1 MEILIRVVD
10 RHPIVSMD
18 YEASSQRGDVI
29 AACPYGWEWSQAER
43 ENPDWIIV
51 TADITDIEAG
61 ALLEGFRPGEPR
73 FRRRLGVDPD
83 GLQSGAVLTRE
94 QLMARV
100 F

>member
-1 MEILIRVVD
+1 MELLIRIADKHPVVAT
-10 RHPIVSMD
+10 I
-18 YEASSQRGDVI
+18 YEMSGQRGDVV
-29 AACPYGWEWSQAER
+29 AVCPDGWAWSPAER

-51 TADITDIEAG
+51 TANITDIESG

-73 FRRRLGVDPD
+73 FRRRLGVDPT